1 MTSPFAGKRLRF
13 TPLALTTVLL
23 SAGLLSMSVTGT
35 LSGFTAAITNSIN
48 SAATGSLVM
57 QETGPDSTT
66 GAQTTCTSTDG
77 GSLATN
83 TATCAVIN
91 KFGGSTTMVPGQTVQ
106 TTVVIK
112 NTGSV
117 RANTFT
123 LTPGSTCTQTG
134 SVANSA
140 NDLCSKLKLTITQQ
154 GSTSN
159 VFSDSL
165 TNFAA
170 ASGTPISLPAVAS
183 GDSATF
189 TFAVT
194 LDGSANSSYQGLKAA
209 MPMTWTFTS

>member
-35 LSGFTAAITNSIN
+35 LSGFAASITNSVN

-57 QETGPDSTT
+57 QETGPDST
-66 GAQTTCTSTDG
+66 GAPITCNSTDG
-77 GSLATN
+77 GSVASN
-83 TATCAVIN
+83 AATCSTIN
-91 KFGGSTTMVPGQTVQ
+91 KFGGSTAMVPGQTVQ

-112 NTGSV
+112 NAGSV

-134 SVANSA
+134 SVSGSA
-140 NDLCSKLKLTITQQ
+140 NDLCAKLKLTITQQ
-154 GSTSN
+154 GSASS

-170 ASGTPISLPAVAS
+170 AAGTPITLPAVAP

-194 LDGSANSSYQGLKAA
+194 LDGTANSTYQGLKAA